1 VGLTTAQRC
10 SEAKA
15 MEKEEALRVYSLFI
29 GLKRPAMIFGVTQT
43 FFVLSF
49 LPCVIFFMVTMNIA
63 LALVG
68 YLLLHLLGFICCYN
82 DPFTFNILL
91 GKYELV
97 CPNRALWGCNSY
109 DPQ

>member
-1 VGLTTAQRC
+1 
-10 SEAKA
+10 
-15 MEKEEALRVYSLFI
+15 
-29 GLKRPAMIFGVTQT
+29 
-43 FFVLSF
+43 
-49 LPCVIFFMVTMNIA
+49 
-63 LALVG
+63 LVG